1 MTPGLTLEAKPG
13 QGEEGAPQS
22 APPGPSK
29 PKRQASTSPQSFKNK
44 QLRGRAINSLNIN
57 MPEMRTAPGLSTP
70 TGLDRAMALI
80 VKLRLRARDAGRER
94 IKRDATAASKG
105 SSGKKSP
112 ADKLRGVGRRK
123 SAVMALSAGAMG
135 LAAFT
140 TQPTESQKQTAHAAP
155 MVQDLRQN
163 AYFMQ
168 TSEAFKEALVQEEG
182 VRLTV
187 YRDVAGYPTVGV
199 GHLVTPADNLSVGQ
213 RISYDQV
220 IEFLEADLAKAEE
233 AVARLVGGLPLHQH
247 EFDALVD
254 LVYNVGEGNVSE
266 SESPRLNAAIQAGD
280 YDGIARELDYTHAGG
295 QVAGGLVNRSER
307 RMAIF
312 MDANY
317 EDPRLA

>member
-1 MTPGLTLEAKPG
+1 
-13 QGEEGAPQS
+13 
-22 APPGPSK
+22 
-29 PKRQASTSPQSFKNK
+29 
-44 QLRGRAINSLNIN
+44 

-80 VKLRLRARDAGRER
+80 VKLRLRARETGRANGGSANARRNDPASRGKTRSAG
-94 IKRDATAASKG
+94 
-105 SSGKKSP
+105 
-112 ADKLRGVGRRK
+112 KLRNVGRRK
-123 SAVMALSAGAMG
+123 TAVMALSAGAMG

-140 TQPTESQKQTAHAAP
+140 TQPSESQKQTAHASP
-155 MVQDLRQN
+155 LMQDLRQN
-163 AYFMQ
+163 AAFMT
-168 TSEAFKEALVQEEG
+168 TSENFKEALVQEEG

-199 GHLVTPADNLSVGQ
+199 GHLVTPEDNLSVGQ

-220 IEFLEADLAKAEE
+220 IEYLEADLAKAEA
-233 AVARLVGGLPLHQH
+233 AVARLVGGLALHQH

-280 YDGIARELDYTHAGG
+280 YDSIARELDYTHAGG

-312 MDANY
+312 MEANY

>member
-1 MTPGLTLEAKPG
+1 
-13 QGEEGAPQS
+13 
-22 APPGPSK
+22 
-29 PKRQASTSPQSFKNK
+29 
-44 QLRGRAINSLNIN
+44 

-80 VKLRLRARDAGRER
+80 VKLRLRARDAGREGNTR
-94 IKRDATAASKG
+94 NAAASKNNAG
-105 SSGKKSP
+105 RKGP
-112 ADKLRGVGRRK
+112 ADKLRGIGRRK

>member
-1 MTPGLTLEAKPG
+1 
-13 QGEEGAPQS
+13 
-22 APPGPSK
+22 
-29 PKRQASTSPQSFKNK
+29 
-44 QLRGRAINSLNIN
+44 
-57 MPEMRTAPGLSTP
+57 MPEMRTAPGISTP
-70 TGLDRAMALI
+70 TGLDRAMALT
-80 VKLRLRARDAGRER
+80 VKLRLRAREAGRDGGR
-94 IKRDATAASKG
+94 KTGGHTHPSG
-105 SSGKKSP
+105 SGTGRP
-112 ADKLRGVGRRK
+112 AGKLRNIGRRRT
-123 SAVMALSAGAMG
+123 AVMALSAGAMG

-140 TQPTESQKQTAHAAP
+140 TQPNENQKQTAHASP
-155 MVQDLRQN
+155 FMQDLRQN
-163 AYFMQ
+163 AASMT
-168 TSEAFKEALVQEEG
+168 TSESFKEALVQEEG

-220 IEFLEADLAKAEE
+220 IQFLEADLAKAEA
-233 AVARLVGGLPLHQH
+233 AVARLVGGLALHQH

-266 SESPRLNAAIQAGD
+266 AESPRLNAAIQAGD
-280 YDGIARELDYTHAGG
+280 YVGIARELDYTHAGG